1 MMNKAYK
8 DKLKIIGLMSGTS
21 CDGLDIALIE
31 INGSGIDTKF
41 KFIAGKIVP
50 YTVQQKNAIKRVIS
64 SKTISLKDLSQINF
78 YLPQIWSDMIDSFLK
93 ENNLNS
99 SQIDLIG
106 SHGQTIWHQPHKETF
121 AEKTISSTLQIGD
134 PSVLAQLIG
143 ITTVGDFRVADIA
156 LGGQGAPLIPYFDWA
171 FFRQFKMNI
180 LSVNIGGI
188 SNLTFIPKDG
198 DINKVIAFD
207 CGPGNM
213 LIDGAIQQLFNN
225 PFDKDGEIASEGG
238 LSKKL
243 FDFIITND
251 KFVELKVPKSTGREQ
266 YNESFLKNILKF
278 SMDNQINKNDII
290 NTLSKYTAYSIHQNY
305 KLFVQ
310 PESRIDEIVVAGGG
324 AHNKFIMRQLEKY
337 FSSIIVIP
345 ISKYGIDIDLKE
357 AIGFAILANETTKGN
372 PSNIPQVTGARK
384 PAILGKICMF

>member
-1 MMNKAYK
+1 MMNKPYK

-31 INGSGIDTKF
+31 ISENGIDTKF
-41 KFIAGKIVP
+41 KFITGKSVP
-50 YTVQQKNAIKRVIS
+50 YTLLQKNAIQKLIS
-64 SKTISLKDLSQINF
+64 SRIISINDISQLNF
-78 YLPQIWSDMIDSFLK
+78 YLPQIWSEMVTSFLK
-93 ENNLNS
+93 ENNLDP

-106 SHGQTIWHQPHKETF
+106 SHGQTVWHQP
-121 AEKTISSTLQIGD
+121 EKIEFVDQSICSTLQISD

-143 ITTVGDFRVADIA
+143 ITTVGDFRVADVA
-156 LGGQGAPLIPYFDWA
+156 LGGQGAPLIPYFDWI
-171 FFRQFKMNI
+171 FFNQFKKNI
-180 LSVNIGGI
+180 ISVNIGGI

-213 LIDGAIQQLFNN
+213 LIDGTMQKLFNK
-225 PFDKDGEIASEGG
+225 PFDKDGEIASEGKF
-238 LSKKL
+238 SEKL
-243 FDFIITND
+243 FDFIRSND
-251 KFVELKVPKSTGREQ
+251 KFVELKPPKSTGREQ
-266 YNESFLKNILKF
+266 YNESFLKDILKF
-278 SMDNQINKNDII
+278 SLDNQINKNDII
-290 NTLSKYTAYSIHQNY
+290 STLTRYTAYSIHQNY
-305 KLFVQ
+305 KLFVKPQ
-310 PESRIDEIVVAGGG
+310 SQIDEIVVAGGG
-324 AHNKFIMRQLEKY
+324 AHNKSIMLQLEKY
-337 FSSIIVIP
+337 FSSIMVTT